1 MCNFFLFKHVY
12 MPSYP
17 MCLWL
22 FFLELKLAKLKAES
36 TGWGG
41 WIGSMDE
48 AVESDGWLV
57 AEIEEGRIWIWED
70 PEVEGETGWSGG
82 AVMEWMGHL
91 PRF

>member
-1 MCNFFLFKHVY
+1 M
-12 MPSYP
+12 
-17 MCLWL
+17 
-22 FFLELKLAKLKAES
+22 
-36 TGWGG
+36 GG
-41 WIGSMDE
+41 
-48 AVESDGWLV
+48 VESGVVLM